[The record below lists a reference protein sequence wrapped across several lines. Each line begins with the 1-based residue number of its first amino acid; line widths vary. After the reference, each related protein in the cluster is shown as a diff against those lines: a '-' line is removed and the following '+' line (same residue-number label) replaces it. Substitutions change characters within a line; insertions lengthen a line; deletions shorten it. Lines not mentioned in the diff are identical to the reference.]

1 MATKTA
7 DSIDIQLASAKQQEY
22 LAEAYRL
29 LHYKQDGDYITT
41 SALAERVG
49 VSSPAVAAIVKVLKE
64 AGYVEHEKYKGIKL
78 TKLGEREALMNIR
91 RHRLSEIFL
100 VKVMGFGW
108 DEVHDE
114 ADSIGA
120 VITDKIAE
128 RMEVMAGYPK
138 RCPHGEPIPTAD
150 GIMPEVHDQPLADI
164 TPPGELTVS
173 RVTSHTPEV
182 LRYLATLNLMPG
194 QPIKLLSRAP
204 FNGPLR
210 LKIGTQEQ
218 VIGNEL
224 ARNIR
229 VSVG

>member
-1 MATKTA
+1 MANKSA

-29 LHYKQDGDYITT
+29 LHYQRDGGYITT
-41 SALAERVG
+41 SALADRVG
-49 VSSPAVAAIVKVLKE
+49 VSSPAVAAIVQRLKE

-114 ADSIGA
+114 ADNIGA
-120 VITDKIAE
+120 VISDRIAG
-128 RMEVMAGYPK
+128 RMEEMAGYPK

-150 GIMPEVHDQPLADI
+150 GVMPEVHDMPLSEV
-164 TPPGELTVS
+164 TPPKDLTVS

-182 LRYLATLNLMPG
+182 LRYLATLNLVPG
-194 QPIKLLSRAP
+194 TPIKLLSRAP

-224 ARNIR
+224 ASNIR
-229 VSVG
+229 VSVE